1 LATKSYASHSASSQN
16 IFFGFGHLFG
26 FSRNKLNSA
35 GCATR
40 FSAASVQ
47 LIGTCFVSQGSDESL
62 STGNF
67 ERSNSFNG

>member
-16 IFFGFGHLFG
+16 VFLGFRHLFG
-26 FSRNKLNSA
+26 LSRNKLNSA

-47 LIGTCFVSQGSDESL
+47 LIGTRIVSQGSD
-62 STGNF
+62 
-67 ERSNSFNG
+67 